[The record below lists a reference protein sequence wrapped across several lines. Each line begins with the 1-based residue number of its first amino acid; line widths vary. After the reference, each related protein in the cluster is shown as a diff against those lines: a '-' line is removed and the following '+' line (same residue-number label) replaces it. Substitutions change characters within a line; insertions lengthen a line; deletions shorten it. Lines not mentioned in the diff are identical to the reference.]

1 MLSQIRLRVINQPTV
16 MCEVLGCGVPAE
28 FWIECEAVGYE
39 SDIHPMAAC
48 CRKHAKE
55 GERGL
60 EQIKLPPR
68 RKTTSRAAQV
78 SATCA

>member
-1 MLSQIRLRVINQPTV
+1 MLSQIRFRVINQPTV
-16 MCEVLGCGVPAE
+16 MCEVLGCGALAE

-39 SDIHPMAAC
+39 SDIHPMAAY

-68 RKTTSRAAQV
+68 RRTSPRAALV
-78 SATCA
+78 KTNCA